1 MKKVIVTLMLIAAS
15 TVCFAKLN
23 YSDKD
28 YDKERTKTESNTWC
42 GTMCDMDGGNCQNTC
57 AN

>member
-1 MKKVIVTLMLIAAS
+1 MKKVIVTLMLIAVS
-15 TVCFAKLN
+15 TACFAKKN
-23 YSDKD
+23 E
-28 YDKERTKTESNTWC
+28 ERDNTKSNDVWC